1 MVKIETSRLLLRT
14 MDGGDIPTLMEG
26 MNNPNIVR
34 FLVGVQQP
42 FTRQD
47 AINWIYECSKQS
59 EDFSYL
65 GIELLSEGRLIGEIG
80 LSPIIPQKKFG
91 ALAYWLLPQNQGNG
105 YASEALKSF
114 TEYSFNDLGLDELEA
129 SFFLDNNS
137 SRKLVERLGF
147 RLDARY
153 DKGIRPCEV
162 TGKPEEVY
170 VLRNPQIR

>member
-80 LSPIIPQKKFG
+80 LFHKK
-91 ALAYWLLPQNQGNG
+91 N
-105 YASEALKSF
+105 
-114 TEYSFNDLGLDELEA
+114 LGLWLIGFCPKIRGMDMQA
-129 SFFLDNNS
+129 
-137 SRKLVERLGF
+137 KLSNRLQNI
-147 RLDARY
+147 LLMTWA
-153 DKGIRPCEV
+153 
-162 TGKPEEVY
+162 
-170 VLRNPQIR
+170 